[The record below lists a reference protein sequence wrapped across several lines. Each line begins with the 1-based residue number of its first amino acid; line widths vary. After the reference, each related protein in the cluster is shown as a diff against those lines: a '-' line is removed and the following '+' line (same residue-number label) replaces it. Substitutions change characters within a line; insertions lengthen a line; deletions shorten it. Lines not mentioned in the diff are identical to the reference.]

1 MLARVKVR
9 GVIWVGDRIIVNRYQ
24 GSGTQRVTLP
34 GGRVRE
40 REAITD
46 GLRREIQEELG
57 IDSEVGQLLAVA
69 EVKSAVNHHDVELIF
84 EATPTDPIDPD
95 AFELVDPA
103 APETTVLPPVLHA
116 IAASRGDEPQ
126 GVWLGNVYD
135 TKLRIH

>member
-24 GSGTQRVTLP
+24 GSSAQRVTLP
-34 GGRVRE
+34 GGRVHE
-40 REAITD
+40 REALTD

-57 IDSEVGQLLAVA
+57 LDSEVGQLLAVA

-84 EATPTDPIDPD
+84 EVKPTEPVDPD

-103 APETTVLPPVLHA
+103 TPEITVLPPVLDA
-116 IAASRGDEPQ
+116 IAASHGAEPQ
-126 GVWLGNVYD
+126 GIWLGNVYD
-135 TKLRIH
+135 TKLRFH

>member
-24 GSGTQRVTLP
+24 GSGAQRATLP

-46 GLRREIQEELG
+46 GLRREVQEELG

-84 EATPTDPIDPD
+84 EVKPTEPIDPD
-95 AFELVDPA
+95 AFELVDPVT
-103 APETTVLPPVLHA
+103 PEVPVLPPVLGT
-116 IAASRGDEPQ
+116 IAACHGAEPPNI
-126 GVWLGNVYD
+126 WLGNIYD
-135 TKLRIH
+135 TKLRFH